1 MAEPVVRVRAVVHGR
16 VQMVGFRAFVITHAD
31 DAGLSGTVRNQPD
44 GTVEAV
50 LEGPAPDVDRMLGPV
65 RGARPPAAARWLAL
79 LRRARSHA
87 RVERVD
93 VEYSA
98 PTGKLPAM
106 MVAS

>member
-50 LEGPAPDVDRMLGPV
+50 LEGPAPDVDRMLG
-65 RGARPPAAARWLAL
+65 L
-79 LRRARSHA
+79 LRQGPSHA

>member
-1 MAEPVVRVRAVVHGR
+1 MAEAVVRVRAVVHGR
-16 VQMVGFRAFVITHAD
+16 VQMVGFRAFVITHAG
-31 DAGLSGTVRNQPD
+31 DAGLSGTVRNLPD

-50 LEGPAPDVDRMLGPV
+50 LEGPAHEVERVL
-65 RGARPPAAARWLAL
+65 RL
-79 LRRARSHA
+79 LREGPSHA

>member
-1 MAEPVVRVRAVVHGR
+1 MAEARVRVRAVVHGR
-16 VQMVGFRAFVITHAD
+16 VQMVGFRAFVITYAG

-50 LEGPAPDVDRMLGPV
+50 LEGPAPDVDRMLG
-65 RGARPPAAARWLAL
+65 L
-79 LRRARSHA
+79 LRQGPSHA

>member
-1 MAEPVVRVRAVVHGR
+1 MAEPVVRVRTVVHGR
-16 VQMVGFRAFVITHAD
+16 VQMVGFRAFVITHAED
-31 DAGLSGTVRNQPD
+31 GGLSGTVRNQPD

-50 LEGPAPDVDRMLGPV
+50 LEGPGPDVDRMLG
-65 RGARPPAAARWLAL
+65 L
-79 LRRARSHA
+79 LRQGPSHA

>member
-1 MAEPVVRVRAVVHGR
+1 MSEAVVRARAVVHGR
-16 VQMVGFRAFVITHAD
+16 VQMVGFRAFVITHAG

-50 LEGPAPDVDRMLGPV
+50 LEGPAPAVDRMLG
-65 RGARPPAAARWLAL
+65 L
-79 LRRARSHA
+79 LREGPSHA

-98 PTGKLPAM
+98 PTGTLPAM